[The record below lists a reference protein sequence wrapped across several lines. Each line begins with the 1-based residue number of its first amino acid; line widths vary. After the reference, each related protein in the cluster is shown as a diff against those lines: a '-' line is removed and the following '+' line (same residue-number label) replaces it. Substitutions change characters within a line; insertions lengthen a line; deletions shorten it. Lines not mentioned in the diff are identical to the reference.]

1 MIREMSGLLGKG
13 KERKGKER
21 DGEGKKREGRRM
33 VVKWGSERWTSN
45 LDLPL

>member
-21 DGEGKKREGRRM
+21 KGMGKVRKEKEEG
-33 VVKWGSERWTSN
+33 W
-45 LDLPL
+45 